1 MKSFFS
7 LFAKASLAAVLLLSY
22 GPANLGAAEEP
33 EESPSPLTADESEST
48 GISSPEA
55 SVETAN
61 TVILSDVL
69 EIFTEE
75 DPIRFLFQKNV
86 RVEAEE
92 FTLTCDYLEI
102 LREVDNPED
111 DLSAIRQI
119 TARGNLLLTQ
129 EDRILTAES
138 GVIDPREE
146 TITLTGDPVLQDSR
160 GSVRGDRII
169 LYQKDGRARIEGRE
183 DLPARVE
190 IPRIEGFRVTEDEE
204 Q

>member
-1 MKSFFS
+1 MKTFLS
-7 LFAKASLAAVLLLSY
+7 LFAKASPALILLASY
-22 GPANLGAAEEP
+22 GPANLAATEEP
-33 EESPSPLTADESEST
+33 EEA
-48 GISSPEA
+48 EA
-55 SVETAN
+55 SLTEETTEPTEAASTETSVEPAN

-75 DPIRFLFQKNV
+75 DPIRFLFQNNV

-102 LREVDNPED
+102 LREIDEPED
-111 DLSAIRQI
+111 DLSAIRLI

-129 EDRILTAES
+129 EDRILTAET

-146 TITLTGDPVLQDSR
+146 TITLVGDPILQDSR

-190 IPRIEGFRVTEDEE
+190 IPRIEGFRMTEEE
-204 Q
+204 EE

>member
-1 MKSFFS
+1 M
-7 LFAKASLAAVLLLSY
+7 
-22 GPANLGAAEEP
+22 AEQSQP
-33 EESPSPLTADESEST
+33 ESGHGEKISTATLQIEGSPP
-48 GISSPEA
+48 PPR
-55 SVETAN
+55 N

-75 DPIRFLFQKNV
+75 DPIRFLFQTNV

-102 LREVDNPED
+102 LREIDEPED
-111 DLSAIRQI
+111 DLSAIRLI

-129 EDRILTAES
+129 EDRILTAET

-146 TITLTGDPVLQDSR
+146 TITLVGDPVLRDSR

-169 LYQKDGRARIEGRE
+169 LYQRDGRARIEGRE

-190 IPRIEGFRVTEDEE
+190 IPRIEGFRMTEENGTEE
-204 Q
+204 